1 MGSSQIGANNTTE
14 DFNQNNEEEEGKLD
28 YFLMNSLENFGII
41 MILIIIIIVAAI
53 TLLIYFIKNWLNEN
67 KGNRKKDDDYNKYH
81 KYNNEYN
88 YKSMSNNRYNNYHDN
103 NKFSDQYRKNINE
116 FSFKQKQ
123 NYEMNE
129 INRINNNNFD
139 QRRKKNNINNNFMIN
154 KNNNFSNNINNI
166 NRFSNNKNKIYDD
179 FSNNINNINN
189 FGNDINNNNNFNNN
203 NFNNI
208 NNNKNNNINIKDDLK
223 PRSSISS
230 TKMMIDE
237 IDQIGFI
244 LSQIPEEPRIG
255 LANIGATC
263 YMNATLQCLSHTIR
277 LSNFF
282 LNDKNKLIINKK
294 KFSREFLEVIKKL
307 WIKSYNKNKTYYE
320 PYSFKRLISEMNP
333 LFEGVQANDAKDLI
347 NFILQELHEELNNAK
362 INPIENQ
369 ENMIFN
375 VNQYDE
381 NQMFLNFIEEFKKN
395 QKSIISD
402 VFYFI
407 IETKTE
413 CLNCRKLNRMRGIN
427 NPVYLYNFQIMNF
440 LIFPLEEIRKYK
452 IKLYQQN
459 FQEVDLNDCFIYYQK
474 IDYMQG
480 ENQMWCSNCNQNAP
494 SQYMTSL
501 YSSPVYL
508 VLILNRGKGN
518 IYNVKLNFSEILN
531 IGNFV
536 YMKKSNDLIYHLYA
550 IVTHIG
556 PSNMGGHFIAF
567 CKSPIDNRW
576 YKYNDAMVEFVGNF
590 YSDIVNFGVPYI
602 LFYESQNL

>member
-402 VFYFI
+402 VFYF
-407 IETKTE
+407 
-413 CLNCRKLNRMRGIN
+413 
-427 NPVYLYNFQIMNF
+427 
-440 LIFPLEEIRKYK
+440 
-452 IKLYQQN
+452 
-459 FQEVDLNDCFIYYQK
+459 
-474 IDYMQG
+474 
-480 ENQMWCSNCNQNAP
+480 
-494 SQYMTSL
+494 
-501 YSSPVYL
+501 
-508 VLILNRGKGN
+508 
-518 IYNVKLNFSEILN
+518 
-531 IGNFV
+531 
-536 YMKKSNDLIYHLYA
+536 
-550 IVTHIG
+550 
-556 PSNMGGHFIAF
+556 
-567 CKSPIDNRW
+567 
-576 YKYNDAMVEFVGNF
+576 
-590 YSDIVNFGVPYI
+590 
-602 LFYESQNL
+602 